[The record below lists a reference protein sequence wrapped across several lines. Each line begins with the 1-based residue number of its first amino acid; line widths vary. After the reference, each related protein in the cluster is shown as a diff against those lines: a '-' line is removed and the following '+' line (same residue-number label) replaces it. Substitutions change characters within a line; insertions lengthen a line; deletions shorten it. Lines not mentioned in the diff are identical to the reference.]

1 MGQILSGTDI
11 MVFLDGKSIAFATNH
26 TLTIGSTSSEVST
39 KDDAQGIW
47 QHAVV
52 QKLNWSATTE
62 NMYSLDGS
70 GAGFEDLFAAMT
82 KRQAVKLKFGLESTY
97 ANKGTVPATGWSPIA
112 SPIYSGDAYI
122 TDLSWNNPNGDN
134 STFTATFTGTGQLI
148 ES

>member
-11 MVFLDGKSIAFATNH
+11 MVFMEGKSISFATNH

-39 KDDAQGIW
+39 KDDAQGVW

-70 GAGFEDLFAAMT
+70 GGGFEDLFEAMT
-82 KRQAVKLKFGLESTY
+82 TRKLVDIKFGLESSY
-97 ANKGTVPATGWSPIA
+97 ANKGSVPAAGWTPIA
-112 SPIYSGDAYI
+112 SPIYSGKAYV
-122 TDLSWNNPNGDN
+122 TDLAWNNPNGDN
-134 STFTATFTGTGQLI
+134 SSFTATFTGSGELKQ
-148 ES
+148 S